1 MKKWIPRIIA
11 IIIVL
16 FVAANLYLIFKDKS
30 TVARSFYINKW
41 AAAKEEKLTETMKK
55 EGISAPLEEQ
65 LVYYDDSKGSFE
77 GFSVKKGEKVQM
89 GTTLFKYETDTYQE
103 TIDILEAEKDSL
115 EKQIDGLDNKLDD
128 LKDLESDTS
137 LKNVNN
143 KDGDLYDTVSIEI
156 DIFQTEAEINRLES
170 EVKKVEEQIAT
181 ADDKLPRLEEKSDI
195 AGVVKDI
202 NKDLSNPIIT
212 IASTENMVKGTLTEK
227 EQAKVEPG
235 MEAVVTANGKKYK
248 GVVDQVMTS
257 PENEPK
263 VEKESLYSFAVVLDE
278 EPEKMAHGTHV
289 DVKITTEEIES
300 AITVPTSSVEKIS
313 KKKKQLYVLDK
324 GKVQRQKVT
333 TGLKVDGKQQ
343 IETGIK
349 ADTIIA
355 HQPLSWEKGTP
366 TFYTPLKVSQWEKD
380 MYKNMRKLDMV
391 KLAGKGFLSM

>member
-1 MKKWIPRIIA
+1 MKKWIPGIIA
-11 IIIVL
+11 IIVVL

-30 TVARSFYINKW
+30 AVARSFYINKW
-41 AAAKEEKLTETMKK
+41 IAAKEEKLVETMKK
-55 EGISAPLEEQ
+55 DGVSAPLEEQ

-77 GFSVKKGEKVQM
+77 GFSVKRGEEVQM

-115 EKQIDGLDNKLDD
+115 EKQIDGLEDKLDD
-128 LKDLESDTS
+128 LEDLESDTS
-137 LKNVNN
+137 LKNVN
-143 KDGDLYDTVSIEI
+143 KKEGYLYDTVSIEM
-156 DIFQTEAEINRLES
+156 DIFQTEAEIKRLEG
-170 EVKKVEEQIAT
+170 EVKKVDSQIAT

-195 AGVVKDI
+195 TGVVKDI
-202 NKDLSNPIIT
+202 NKDLSNPVLT
-212 IASTENMVKGTLTEK
+212 IASKENMIKGTLTEG

-248 GVVDQVMTS
+248 GYVDQVMIS

-263 VEKESLYSFAVVLDE
+263 VEKKSFYSFTVVLAE

-289 DVKITTEEIES
+289 DVKITTEAIEH
-300 AITVPTSSVEKIS
+300 ALAVPASSVDKIS
-313 KKKKQLYVLDK
+313 KKKQQLSVLDK
-324 GKVQRQKVT
+324 GKIKQQKVT
-333 TGLKVDGKQQ
+333 TGLKVGGKQQ

-349 ADTIIA
+349 EGTIIA
-355 HQPLSWEKGTP
+355 RKPLSWEKGTP

-380 MYKNMRKLDMV
+380 MYKNMRKLEMA